1 MVVGCLVINED
12 TDGPQNHAG
21 IKMTGTSPSYQL
33 IANNTVTNMDIGIEQ
48 DNGPPGN
55 LSVPTIIYGNIC
67 YSVATGIK
75 NNQTNNA
82 INFGLIAIC
91 NAFGAITTAQTTN
104 MASVIDSITLTESPF
119 IDTTNFQLNN
129 APGGGAL
136 LKGKLGQGSRFDPS
150 LLSTDPRIDFPTH
163 GGIIPNPVGEVS
175 RSF

>member
-1 MVVGCLVINED
+1 
-12 TDGPQNHAG
+12 
-21 IKMTGTSPSYQL
+21 
-33 IANNTVTNMDIGIEQ
+33 
-48 DNGPPGN
+48 
-55 LSVPTIIYGNIC
+55 
-67 YSVATGIK
+67 
-75 NNQTNNA
+75 
-82 INFGLIAIC
+82 
-91 NAFGAITTAQTTN
+91 

-136 LKGKLGQGSRFDPS
+136 LKGKLSRGTRFDPS